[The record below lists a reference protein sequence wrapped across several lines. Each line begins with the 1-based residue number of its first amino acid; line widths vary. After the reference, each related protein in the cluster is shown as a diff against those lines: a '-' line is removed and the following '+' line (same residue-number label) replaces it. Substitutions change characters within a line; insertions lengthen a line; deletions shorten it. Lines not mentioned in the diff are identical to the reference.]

1 MNLLGQP
8 FEIQNTTG
16 PNWLVT
22 WHDAVRITNE
32 AGETLESVSF
42 TVSIPK
48 RSNLTIEEVQT
59 YALKRAV
66 ELLQLKLKH
75 TAQD

>member
-16 PNWLVT
+16 AHWLVT
-22 WHDAVRITNE
+22 WRNAVLITNE

-42 TVSIPK
+42 TVAIP
-48 RSNLTIEEVQT
+48 RRTELTIEELQR
-59 YALKRAV
+59 YALKRAE
-66 ELLQLKLKH
+66 ELLQERIR
-75 TAQD
+75 TTPFA